1 MKKVAVLFLLLLFLF
16 LPAVANG
23 PPEAASAES
32 APEEG
37 YTPEEMLSLW
47 YEIGSYL
54 RENGL
59 YPFVQ
64 LQKGDLGYEVRAL
77 QIRLAELG
85 YYSKALADNFGNGT
99 YAAMRKFESINDL
112 PVNGIASVE
121 DQKRL
126 FSPKALANSGAPVKA
141 PADDPTDKP
150 QGSSEET
157 PAPDD
162 GDDSSGTNL
171 ALPRFTIKPKNY
183 DPFSAS
189 TPTPTPTPKPT
200 LVLTVGPYHTLK
212 PPLGGF

>member
-1 MKKVAVLFLLLLFLF
+1 MKKVAVLFLVLLFLF

-32 APEEG
+32 APEED

-85 YYSKALADNFGNGT
+85 YYTKALADNFGNGT
-99 YAAMRKFESINDL
+99 YAAMRKFESVNSL

-141 PADDPTDKP
+141 PADKP
-150 QGSSEET
+150 QGSSGET

-162 GDDSSGTNL
+162 GDDSSGTKW

-183 DPFSAS
+183 DQFS
-189 TPTPTPTPKPT
+189 TPTPKPT